1 MGFPGGAS
9 CREPA
14 CQCRR
19 HRRLHFNPWV
29 WMIPWRR
36 AWQPTPVYLPG
47 ESHGQRNLVGYS
59 PQGHKESE
67 MTEVAKQTAK
77 SNSSFQH
84 GTKILCMLKC
94 KWFIISILTFFSF
107 FSFWDASCFSGAP
120 CIESSVHCKLSIHRL
135 LAKKKQKERRVGHA
149 EGGPWE
155 SSHR

>member
-9 CREPA
+9 CKEPA

-19 HRRLHFNPWV
+19 HRRLRFNPWV
-29 WMIPWRR
+29 GKIPWRR
-36 AWQPTPVYLPG
+36 RWQPTPVFLLK
-47 ESHGQRNLVGYS
+47 ESHGQWSLVSYS
-59 PQGHKESE
+59 PQGHKESK

-94 KWFIISILTFFSF
+94 KWFIISILMFSF
-107 FSFWDASCFSGAP
+107 FSFWDAPCFSVAL
-120 CIESSVHCKLSIHRL
+120 CTESSVHCKLSIHKL
-135 LAKKKQKERRVGHA
+135 LAKKKKKERRVGPA